1 MVAHSTEFE
10 NIIVRDEEQSE
21 LEAMV
26 RMSCP
31 IEVKGGPSSKYGKI
45 SILIQ
50 VKVPT
55 ICNALC
61 FSQFEFMRSLF

>member
-31 IEVKGGPSSKYGKI
+31 LEVRGGPSTKYGKI

-50 VKVPT
+50 VRKVFKFCT
-55 ICNALC
+55 ALVSHYVN
-61 FSQFEFMRSLF
+61 F